1 MIDWENRSASIADA
15 KKAIPKLKKAAG
27 INIRIYSPKP
37 VEQAERRSMY
47 LPSDERIA
55 AYAICIPN
63 VPERRTEY
71 P

>member
-1 MIDWENRSASIADA
+1 MDWENRSASIADA

-47 LPSDERIA
+47 SVSYTHLTLPTTSR
-55 AYAICIPN
+55 
-63 VPERRTEY
+63 V
-71 P
+71 